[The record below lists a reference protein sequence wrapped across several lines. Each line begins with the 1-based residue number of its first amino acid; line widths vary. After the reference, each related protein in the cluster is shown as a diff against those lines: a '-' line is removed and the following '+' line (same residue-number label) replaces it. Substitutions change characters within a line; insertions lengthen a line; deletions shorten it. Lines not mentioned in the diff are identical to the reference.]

1 MDFDDIN
8 LNAIEEEKKAWIA
21 KASKSAAGVCA
32 LANSYRQRDDC
43 LFISLHCGSF
53 NFSYRLNWEDDGE
66 DWLIRFPLPGKS
78 MYLDEKVQNEVSV
91 MKYVSK
97 NTNIPVPKIIGY
109 GMADENPTGLGPFII
124 MTWAEGRKMSEIL
137 RKEGTS
143 GKDDT
148 LNPDVSED
156 TLKTLYGRMAGIL
169 LELWKL
175 DFGTIGSLTMDES
188 AESWEVGRRPLS
200 LDMNEL
206 TRACGLGEY
215 MFRRTYTSSMDY
227 IMSLI
232 ELQWTNLRQQRNSIF
247 DSEDCRQK
255 YTCRYLMQAIA
266 PHFISRRDKYGPF
279 KLFSDD
285 LCPSNVLV
293 DDDLNVT
300 AVIDWEFCY
309 AAPAQFAGSLPWWL
323 ILRHPPDVIDHQ
335 GREAFLDTYIPKAEL
350 FLQTLQE
357 TEAVNGMCTTDDR
370 LSTRMR
376 KSLETRSVWFN
387 FAARMTMDVD
397 LIYWNLLDTY
407 CWGPRSCIAERIC
420 RCVCDAEMHRGFED
434 FVRFKIWQLNE
445 YRAELGRSDI
455 VEYEEEKCV
464 EVVSKVVRS
473 PVMSCSWT
481 RY

>member
-1 MDFDDIN
+1 MG
-8 LNAIEEEKKAWIA
+8 
-21 KASKSAAGVCA
+21 S
-32 LANSYRQRDDC
+32 RQTTIDSR
-43 LFISLHCGSF
+43 HERV
-53 NFSYRLNWEDDGE
+53 N
-66 DWLIRFPLPGKS
+66 K
-78 MYLDEKVQNEVSV
+78 
-91 MKYVSK
+91 
-97 NTNIPVPKIIGY
+97 
-109 GMADENPTGLGPFII
+109 GL
-124 MTWAEGRKMSEIL
+124 R
-137 RKEGTS
+137 TS
-143 GKDDT
+143 D
-148 LNPDVSED
+148 
-156 TLKTLYGRMAGIL
+156 
-169 LELWKL
+169 
-175 DFGTIGSLTMDES
+175 
-188 AESWEVGRRPLS
+188 
-200 LDMNEL
+200 
-206 TRACGLGEY
+206 Y
-215 MFRRTYTSSMDY
+215 MLCRTYTISMDY

-266 PHFISRRDKYGPF
+266 PHFISCRDNYGPF

-323 ILRHPPDVIDHQ
+323 ILRHPPDVVDHQ
-335 GREAFLDTYIPKAEL
+335 GKKAFLDAYIPKAEL

-357 TEAVNGMCTTDDR
+357 TEAVSGICTTDDR
-370 LSTRMR
+370 LSTRMCE
-376 KSLETRSVWFN
+376 SLETRSAWFN

-420 RCVCDAEMHRGFED
+420 RYVCDAEMHDGFED
-434 FVRFKIWQLNE
+434 FVRFEIQQLNE
-445 YRAELGRSDI
+445 YRGELGRSDI
-455 VEYEEEKCV
+455 VEYEDETCV
-464 EVVSKVVRS
+464 EVVSKVVHS